1 MRSEAYFGSMRI
13 LADSVAHVEDPDTLR
28 ARLAA
33 DGYLYFRGLLPPAP
47 VAAAADMARAVLVAR
62 GWADTGTGPAGGTPG
77 AVDARETVGELAYR
91 RAAGSAEL
99 NRLPYLR
106 PLRSLVRSLL
116 GEDAFS
122 YPVKVLRAVHPE
134 GDRVPQGRYVHQD
147 YMGLVVED
155 MLTSWIPLMPIPWQL
170 GGLAVLPGS
179 HLGAPLP
186 AQVLDIE
193 RAEAE
198 GWASTEFSIGD
209 VLLFHCLTSHAA
221 LPNRSDRLRLS
232 QDCRWQSAHQPAP
245 ARMIYG
251 SKAERDGEAMHRLL
265 GAQPWW
271 EPVPAT
277 LRFQADDVR
286 DGGSVARS
294 RFFPVA
300 HPELWAEGVRTPP
313 ERRDPVARVGLGT
326 SPTRSG

>member
-1 MRSEAYFGSMRI
+1 MRI
-13 LADSVAHVEDPDTLR
+13 LTDSAAHVEDPDTLR
-28 ARLAA
+28 ARLTA
-33 DGYLYFRGLLPPAP
+33 DGYLYFRGLLPSAV
-47 VAAAADMARAVLVAR
+47 VAAAGDEARAVLAAR
-62 GWADTGTGPAGGTPG
+62 GRADTEERPSGATPG
-77 AVDARETVGELAYR
+77 AVDAREAVGDPAYR
-91 RAAGSAEL
+91 RAGGSPEL

-134 GDRVPQGRYVHQD
+134 GDHVPQGRYVHQD

-155 MLTSWIPLMPIPWQL
+155 MLTSWIPLMPIPRQL

-186 AQVLDIE
+186 ARVLDVD

-198 GWASTEFSIGD
+198 GWASTDFSIGD

-221 LPNRSDRLRLS
+221 LPNRGDQLRLS

-251 SKAERDGEAMHRLL
+251 SRAERDGEAMHRLL
-265 GAQPWW
+265 GSQPWW

-277 LRFQADDVR
+277 LRFQPDDLR
-286 DGGSVARS
+286 NGRSVAQS

-313 ERRDPVARVGLGT
+313 ERRDAVAPVSLGT
-326 SPTRSG
+326 SHIGSG